1 MKSGALSVHT
11 KFNGIA
17 LDWKIA
23 NSQTAAATLKI
34 LALLIIDT
42 LTVQTLLFS
51 FDAMCNEPYTLHH
64 NSVKLPDAR
73 LGVKGYLR
81 QLYT

>member
-17 LDWKIA
+17 LDWNIA

-34 LALLIIDT
+34 LALLIISQYPHRT
-42 LTVQTLLFS
+42 
-51 FDAMCNEPYTLHH
+51 
-64 NSVKLPDAR
+64 NSLVF
-73 LGVKGYLR
+73 V
-81 QLYT
+81 

>member
-34 LALLIIDT
+34 LALLIIIMP
-42 LTVQTLLFS
+42 S
-51 FDAMCNEPYTLHH
+51 PY
-64 NSVKLPDAR
+64 KLPCFR
-73 LGVKGYLR
+73 LMQCAMSPTHSTTIRLSYQMRGLMSSAI
-81 QLYT
+81 